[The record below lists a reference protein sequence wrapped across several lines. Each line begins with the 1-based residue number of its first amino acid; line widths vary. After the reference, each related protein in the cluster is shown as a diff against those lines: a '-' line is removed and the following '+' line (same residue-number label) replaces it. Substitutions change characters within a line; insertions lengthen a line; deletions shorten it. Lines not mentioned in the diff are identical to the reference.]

1 MGNVIAASQKSSAK
15 IEDKINVSTLPPDP
29 PVNMGLE
36 SRLNSDI
43 YLGSTPSSFTEANL
57 EDSQIGTIQSPG
69 TVEDLHKK
77 CKDLFPSVFEGAKL
91 IVSNGINNHFQL
103 SHTFTLSSEGGSGY
117 RFGGTY
123 VGTKMIGPNEAY
135 PILQGDI
142 DPRGNINSTVI
153 HQFGPKLTSRL
164 SVQIQNGKLSASQ
177 LTNDYKGDNCTCSL
191 ALANLDISKR
201 AGVFVAHYL
210 QSVSSNLALG
220 SELVYQCG
228 RNVPG
233 GEMTMLSAVARYSLG
248 DIVVSG
254 ALGAESIHTYY
265 YQKVNEELQVGVE
278 LETNYSLKGSTL
290 SVGYQY
296 DLPVTDTCFRGTI
309 DSNGTVGAVLEKKLN
324 PLPFTFLLSGVMSH
338 KQKQFK
344 LGCGLIIG

>member
-1 MGNVIAASQKSSAK
+1 MYSSSMASLVLTDSSQLTALKSYQTKLCIPTPNHMICKNMCLAAATSDGQNLVIIAFYYRFRSHMHDHYSKGLRVRKEAF
-15 IEDKINVSTLPPDP
+15 ERINSL
-29 PVNMGLE
+29 
-36 SRLNSDI
+36 
-43 YLGSTPSSFTEANL
+43 
-57 EDSQIGTIQSPG
+57 
-69 TVEDLHKK
+69 
-77 CKDLFPSVFEGAKL
+77 FEGAKL

-135 PILQGDI
+135 PILQGDM
-142 DPRGNINSTVI
+142 DARGNINSTVI

-164 SVQIQNGKLSASQ
+164 SAQIQNGKLSASQ

-210 QSVSSNLALG
+210 QSVSSSLALG

-233 GEMTMLSAVARYSLG
+233 GEMTLLSAVARYSLG
-248 DIVVSG
+248 DIVVIKSSRAVTTTAQNEFVNISRDTLDFAPKRGVASPLSELSIMEWGLVLVLGVDRKLSLPDTEPGPRGDLPIDIPYG
-254 ALGAESIHTYY
+254 ARPIL
-265 YQKVNEELQVGVE
+265 E
-278 LETNYSLKGSTL
+278 LERI
-290 SVGYQY
+290 
-296 DLPVTDTCFRGTI
+296 F
-309 DSNGTVGAVLEKKLN
+309 
-324 PLPFTFLLSGVMSH
+324 
-338 KQKQFK
+338 
-344 LGCGLIIG
+344 